1 MRQIKSILLF
11 SILTASFLFTANCEK
26 EVIKVKDDE
35 DLPNI
40 ETAPSVIALS
50 DTTATIFWE
59 TDEPCSV
66 QVFYGLVG
74 SQDTLVQSDSEFR
87 QIHVITLEN
96 LRLSS
101 EYYYKTAS
109 TDVAGNVTNTPGN
122 TFITS
127 ADTANF
133 LQYAWAKFSEGFYQQ
148 SLDYFQQYHS
158 FNPEEPDALTGTG
171 WCYLKIDSLD
181 WAISAFDD
189 VLETDGLYVSALMGI
204 SVSYYK
210 NQNYIFAMQNC
221 EELFL
226 VDSLY
231 TFQHDSAYSPQLIRF
246 ITLDSYSTL
255 NMIDKA
261 IYYIN
266 NYFSGFYINSEDS
279 LWTIGDST
287 YAEIEAAVSVTV
299 DSIQSYIWGDDFP

>member
-1 MRQIKSILLF
+1 MRQIHSIILF
-11 SILTASFLFTANCEK
+11 SVLAALFLFTINCEK
-26 EVIKVKDDE
+26 EVIKVIDDK
-35 DLPNI
+35 DLPII
-40 ETAPSVIALS
+40 ETAPSIIALS

-66 QVFYGLVG
+66 RVFYGLIS

-96 LRLSS
+96 LLLSS
-101 EYYYKTAS
+101 EYFYKTAS
-109 TDVAGNVTNTPGN
+109 TDVAGNVTMTAAS

-133 LQYAWAKFSEGFYQQ
+133 LQYAWEKFSEGSYLE
-148 SLDYFQQYHS
+148 SLEYFQQYHS

-171 WCYLKIDSLD
+171 WCYSKIDSLD
-181 WAISAFDD
+181 PAISAFDE
-189 VLETDGLYVSALMGI
+189 VLETDGLYVPALMGI

-210 NQNYIFAMQNC
+210 NEDYFSTIQYC

-255 NMIDKA
+255 NMTDEA

-279 LWTIGDST
+279 LWIIGDST
-287 YAEIEAAVSVTV
+287 YVEIEDAVSVTV
-299 DSIQSYIWGDDFP
+299 DSIQSYIWGEDFP

>member
-1 MRQIKSILLF
+1 M
-11 SILTASFLFTANCEK
+11 TA
-26 EVIKVKDDE
+26 
-35 DLPNI
+35 
-40 ETAPSVIALS
+40 
-50 DTTATIFWE
+50 
-59 TDEPCSV
+59 
-66 QVFYGLVG
+66 
-74 SQDTLVQSDSEFR
+74 
-87 QIHVITLEN
+87 
-96 LRLSS
+96 
-101 EYYYKTAS
+101 AS
-109 TDVAGNVTNTPGN
+109 

-133 LQYAWAKFSEGFYQQ
+133 LQYAWEKFSEGSYLE
-148 SLDYFQQYHS
+148 SLEYFQQYHS

-171 WCYLKIDSLD
+171 WCYSKIDSLD
-181 WAISAFDD
+181 PAISAFDE
-189 VLETDGLYVSALMGI
+189 VLETDGLYVPALMGI

-210 NQNYIFAMQNC
+210 NEDYFSTIQYC

-255 NMIDKA
+255 NMTDEA

-279 LWTIGDST
+279 LWIIGDST
-287 YAEIEAAVSVTV
+287 YVEIEDAVSVTV
-299 DSIQSYIWGDDFP
+299 DSIQSYIWGEDFP

>member
-1 MRQIKSILLF
+1 MRQIHSISLF
-11 SILTASFLFTANCEK
+11 LILAALFLFTINCEK
-26 EVIKVKDDE
+26 EVIKVKDDK
-35 DLPNI
+35 DLPII

-66 QVFYGLVG
+66 QVFYGLVS
-74 SQDTLVQSDSEFR
+74 SQDTLVQSDAEFR

-96 LRLSS
+96 LLLSS
-101 EYYYKTAS
+101 EYFYLTAS
-109 TDVAGNVTNTPGN
+109 TDVAGNVTSTAGSA
-122 TFITS
+122 FTS
-127 ADTANF
+127 TADTVNF
-133 LQYAWAKFSEGFYQQ
+133 LQYAWEKFSEGFYQQ
-148 SLDYFQQYHS
+148 SLDYFQQYYS
-158 FNPEEPDALTGTG
+158 FNPEEPDALAGAG

-181 WAISAFDD
+181 PAISAFDE

-210 NQNYIFAMQNC
+210 NDDYFSTIQYC

-255 NMIDKA
+255 NMIDEA
-261 IYYIN
+261 VYYIN

-279 LWTIGDST
+279 LWTVGDST
-287 YAEIEAAVSVTV
+287 YVEIESAVSVTV
-299 DSIQSYIWGDDFP
+299 DLIQSDIWGEDFP